1 MKKLFSLLM
10 VVFSVF
16 SFAQIMTINVDEDT
30 WAVCPTDLVDVN
42 VSRTSPSNNSI
53 SLNGTTYFEIPFSA
67 NTSFGKHQF
76 YSRILGKVESIGSAC
91 TVLASSQ
98 SALGVGWAVLMDL
111 NGNVTFA
118 ALDATGTANSMS
130 GALSSVNDGN
140 WHHVAVSWNR
150 GTTRRNHVYR
160 RWI

>member
-10 VVFSVF
+10 VVFSVS

-53 SLNGTTYFEIPFSA
+53 SLNGTSSYFEIPFSA
-67 NTSFGKHQF
+67 NTSFGNANF
-76 YSRILGKVESIGSAC
+76 TVEFWVKSNQSAPL

-98 SALGVGWAVLMDL
+98 SVLGVGWAVLMDL
-111 NGNVTFA
+111 NGNVTFV
-118 ALDATGTANSMS
+118 ALDATNVCNPYTNIF
-130 GALSSVNDGN
+130 LHLHLKVF
-140 WHHVAVSWNR
+140 HVK
-150 GTTRRNHVYR
+150 
-160 RWI
+160 

>member
-10 VVFSVF
+10 VVFSVS

-30 WAVCPTDLVDVN
+30 WAVCQTDLVDVN

-53 SLNGTTYFEIPFSA
+53 SLNGTSSYFEIPFSA
-67 NTSFGKHQF
+67 NTSFGNANF
-76 YSRILGKVESIGSAC
+76 TVEFWVRSNQSAPL

-118 ALDATGTANSMS
+118 SLDATGTANSMKI
-130 GALSSVNDGN
+130 GRA
-140 WHHVAVSWNR
+140 HV
-150 GTTRRNHVYR
+150 
-160 RWI
+160 

>member
-53 SLNGTTYFEIPFSA
+53 SLNGTTSYFEIPFST
-67 NTSFGKHQF
+67 NTSFGNANF
-76 YSRILGKVESIGSAC
+76 
-91 TVLASSQ
+91 TV
-98 SALGVGWAVLMDL
+98 
-111 NGNVTFA
+111 
-118 ALDATGTANSMS
+118 
-130 GALSSVNDGN
+130 
-140 WHHVAVSWNR
+140 
-150 GTTRRNHVYR
+150 
-160 RWI
+160 